1 MTESQ
6 NYISLVSNLVGLVRN
21 ETLEGRPYLAVPMV
35 MIKEGV
41 LNGSDGPILYTSEEL
56 AKVPQVWNTKPVVVQ
71 HPTLNGKSLSACD
84 PDVLEKYRVGMIM
97 NTSWDGQR
105 LKAEAWLEPSRL
117 EAVDSRVL
125 NAVQKGEMM
134 EVSTGLFSEI
144 ESKPGVFKGRHYKGV
159 VRNLRPDHLA
169 ILPDSIGACSIAD
182 GAGLMRNGRREMQM
196 ILNSLWIN
204 SDLAHDQIRLLLRE
218 ATEAEFG
225 ETCDYIYMEDVFD
238 TYYVYKMGEGL
249 WQRNYSLQGGKAVLE
264 GFPIRVEKKV
274 TYVALA
280 NKEQGKSK
288 MKNEIKTNKA
298 IVEELTSHGVWTE
311 EDRDFLEGLSEGHLS
326 KIVNMAKTAVVT
338 PSIPPTE
345 EKKEEIVEEV
355 KQVDNT
361 EQVKA
366 PSDYLEALPAEIREV
381 LNEALSTQAEQKA
394 KLVESIVANKKNIL
408 SKEQLTTL
416 KMTELKAMA
425 ALAQEEPKAKTSY
438 AGLGPVGNVQNEV
451 VEEPLLAPTMNF
463 ERK

>member
-1 MTESQ
+1 MSESQ

-117 EAVDSRVL
+117 ESVDSRVL

-182 GAGLMRNGRREMQM
+182 GAGLMRNSRKEMEL
-196 ILNSLWIN
+196 ILNSFGIN
-204 SDLAHDQIRLLLRE
+204 RDAAHDKVRLLLRN
-218 ATEAEFG
+218 AASAELG
-225 ETCDYIYMEDVFD
+225 ESFDFIENVFD
-238 TYYVYKMGEGL
+238 TTFVYKTNEGL

-264 GFPIRVEKKV
+264 GLPVRVERDV
-274 TYVALA
+274 TYKALI
-280 NKEQGKSK
+280 NVNVNENQGKKK
-288 MKNEIKTNKA
+288 MENTIKTS
-298 IVEELTSHGVWTE
+298 LGVRKE
-311 EDRDFLEGLSEGHLS
+311 EDREFLEGLGEEKLT
-326 KIVNMAKTAVVT
+326 KNMQTAKTADVT

-394 KLVESIVANKKNIL
+394 KLIESIVANKKNIL

>member
-1 MTESQ
+1 MEDHQQYQT
-6 NYISLVSNLVGLVRN
+6 LVSNLVGLVRN

-56 AKVPQVWNTKPVVVQ
+56 AKVPQVWNTKPIVVQ
-71 HPTLNGKSLSACD
+71 HPTFNGKSLSACD
-84 PDVLEKYRVGMIM
+84 PVVLEKSRVGMIM

-144 ESKPGVFKGRHYKGV
+144 EPKPGVFKGRHYKGV

-182 GAGLMRNGRREMQM
+182 GAGLMRNSRKEMEL
-196 ILNSLWIN
+196 ILNSFGIN
-204 SDLAHDQIRLLLRE
+204 RDAAHDKVRLLLRN
-218 ATEAEFG
+218 AASAELG
-225 ETCDYIYMEDVFD
+225 ESFDFIENVFD
-238 TYYVYKMGEGL
+238 TTFVYKTNEGL

-264 GFPIRVEKKV
+264 GLPVRVERDV
-274 TYVALA
+274 TYKALA
-280 NKEQGKSK
+280 NEEQGKKK
-288 MKNEIKTNKA
+288 MENTIKTS
-298 IVEELTSHGVWTE
+298 LGVRKE
-311 EDRDFLEGLSEGHLS
+311 EDREFLEGLSEEQLT
-326 KIVNMAKTAVVT
+326 KNMQTAKTAVVT

-361 EQVKA
+361 GQVKA

-381 LNEALSTQAEQKA
+381 LNEALTTQAEQKA

-425 ALAQEEPKAKTSY
+425 ALAQEEPKNKTSY

>member
-1 MTESQ
+1 MDEMKKSQ
-6 NYISLVSNLVGLVRN
+6 QYQTLTTNLVGMVRN
-21 ETLEGRPYLAVPMV
+21 EILEGRPYLAVPMV
-35 MIKEGV
+35 MMKEGV
-41 LNGSDGPILYTSEEL
+41 LNGSDGPLLYTSEEL

-71 HPTLNGKSLSACD
+71 HPTFNGKSLSACD
-84 PDVLEKYRVGMIM
+84 PVVLEKYRVGMIM

-144 ESKPGVFKGRHYKGV
+144 EPKPGVFKGRHYKGV

-182 GAGLMRNGRREMQM
+182 GAGLMRNSRKEMEL
-196 ILNSLWIN
+196 ILNSFGIN
-204 SDLAHDQIRLLLRE
+204 RDAAHDNIRLLLRN
-218 ATEAEFG
+218 AASAELG
-225 ETCDYIYMEDVFD
+225 ESFDFIENVFD
-238 TYYVYKMGEGL
+238 TTFVYKTNEGL

-264 GFPIRVEKKV
+264 GLPVRVEKKV
-274 TYVALA
+274 TYAALA
-280 NKEQGKSK
+280 NEEQGKSK
-288 MKNEIKTNKA
+288 MKNEIKNNKA
-298 IVEELTSHGVWTE
+298 IVEELFSNGVWTE
-311 EDRDFLEGLSEGHLS
+311 EDREFLEGLSEGQLS
-326 KIVNMAKTAVVT
+326 KIMNTAKTTVT

-361 EQVKA
+361 GQVKA
-366 PSDYLEALPAEIREV
+366 PADYLEALPAEIREV
-381 LNEALSTQAEQKA
+381 LNEALTTQAEQKA
-394 KLVESIVANKKNIL
+394 KLIESIVANKKNIL
-408 SKEQLTTL
+408 SKEQLATL

>member
-1 MTESQ
+1 
-6 NYISLVSNLVGLVRN
+6 
-21 ETLEGRPYLAVPMV
+21 
-35 MIKEGV
+35 
-41 LNGSDGPILYTSEEL
+41 
-56 AKVPQVWNTKPVVVQ
+56 
-71 HPTLNGKSLSACD
+71 
-84 PDVLEKYRVGMIM
+84 M

-117 EAVDSRVL
+117 ESVDSRVL

-144 ESKPGVFKGRHYKGV
+144 EPKPGVFKGRHYKGV

-182 GAGLMRNGRREMQM
+182 GAGLMRNSRKEMEL
-196 ILNSLWIN
+196 ILNSFGIN
-204 SDLAHDQIRLLLRE
+204 RDAAHDKVRLLLRN
-218 ATEAEFG
+218 AASAELG
-225 ETCDYIYMEDVFD
+225 ESFDFVENVFD
-238 TYYVYKMGEGL
+238 TTFVYKTNEGL

-280 NKEQGKSK
+280 NEEKGKSK
-288 MKNEIKTNKA
+288 MKKEIKTNKA

-345 EKKEEIVEEV
+345 ERKEEIVEEV

-381 LNEALSTQAEQKA
+381 LNEALTTQAEQKA

-408 SKEQLTTL
+408 SKEQLATL

>member
-144 ESKPGVFKGRHYKGV
+144 ESNPGVFKGRHYKGV

-182 GAGLMRNGRREMQM
+182 GAGLMRNSRKEMEL
-196 ILNSLWIN
+196 ILNSFGIN
-204 SDLAHDQIRLLLRE
+204 RDAAHDKVRLLLRN
-218 ATEAEFG
+218 AASAELG
-225 ETCDYIYMEDVFD
+225 ESFDFIENVFD
-238 TYYVYKMGEGL
+238 TTFVYKTNEGL

-264 GFPIRVEKKV
+264 GLPVRVERDV
-274 TYVALA
+274 TYKALINENQGKKKMENTIKTKRA
-280 NKEQGKSK
+280 IVDELNPLGVWKEENKE
-288 MKNEIKTNKA
+288 
-298 IVEELTSHGVWTE
+298 
-311 EDRDFLEGLSEGHLS
+311 FPEGLGEEQLT
-326 KIVNMAKTAVVT
+326 KNMQSAKTAVVT

-345 EKKEEIVEEV
+345 EKKEEIVGEV

-438 AGLGPVGNVQNEV
+438 AGLGPVGNVQNDV

>member
-1 MTESQ
+1 MEDHQQYQT
-6 NYISLVSNLVGLVRN
+6 LVSNLVGLVRN
-21 ETLEGRPYLAVPMV
+21 EILEGRPYLAVPMV
-35 MIKEGV
+35 MMKEGV
-41 LNGSDGPILYTSEEL
+41 LNGSDGPLLYTSEEL

-71 HPTLNGKSLSACD
+71 HPTFNGKSLSACD
-84 PDVLEKYRVGMIM
+84 PVVLEKSRVGMIM
-97 NTSWDGQR
+97 NTSWDGLR

-117 EAVDSRVL
+117 NTVDSRVL
-125 NAVQKGEMM
+125 NAVQKGELM
-134 EVSTGLFSEI
+134 EVSTGLFSEV
-144 ESKPGVFKGRHYKGV
+144 EAKPGLYKGIPYKGIA
-159 VRNLRPDHLA
+159 RNLRPDHLA

-225 ETCDYIYMEDVFD
+225 ETCDYIYIEDVFD
-238 TYYVYKMGEGL
+238 TYYVYKMAEGL
-249 WQRNYSLQGGKAVLE
+249 WQRNYSLKEGKAVLE
-264 GFPIRVEKKV
+264 DFPIRVEKKV

-280 NKEQGKSK
+280 NEEKGKKK
-288 MKNEIKTNKA
+288 MENTIKTS
-298 IVEELTSHGVWTE
+298 LGVRKE
-311 EDRDFLEGLSEGHLS
+311 EDREFLEGLSEGQLT
-326 KIVNMAKTAVVT
+326 KNMQTAKTAVVTT

-361 EQVKA
+361 GQVKA

-381 LNEALSTQAEQKA
+381 LNEALTTQAEQKA

>member
-1 MTESQ
+1 MSESQ

-84 PDVLEKYRVGMIM
+84 PDVLEKYRVGMIL

-144 ESKPGVFKGRHYKGV
+144 EPKPGVFKGRHYKGV

-182 GAGLMRNGRREMQM
+182 GAGLMRNSRKEMEL
-196 ILNSLWIN
+196 ILNSFGIN
-204 SDLAHDQIRLLLRE
+204 RDAANDKVRLLLRN
-218 ATEAEFG
+218 AASAELG
-225 ETCDYIYMEDVFD
+225 ESFDFIENVFD
-238 TYYVYKMGEGL
+238 TTFVYKTNEGL

-264 GFPIRVEKKV
+264 GLPVRVERDV
-274 TYVALA
+274 TYKALI
-280 NKEQGKSK
+280 NENQGKKK
-288 MKNEIKTNKA
+288 MENTIKTS
-298 IVEELTSHGVWTE
+298 LGVRKE
-311 EDRDFLEGLSEGHLS
+311 EDREFLEGLSEEQLT
-326 KIVNMAKTAVVT
+326 KNMQTAKTAVVT

-408 SKEQLTTL
+408 SKEQLATL

>member
-84 PDVLEKYRVGMIM
+84 PDVLEKYRVGMIL

-182 GAGLMRNGRREMQM
+182 GAGLMRNSRKEMEL
-196 ILNSLWIN
+196 ILNSFGIN
-204 SDLAHDQIRLLLRE
+204 RDAAHDKVRLLLRN
-218 ATEAEFG
+218 AASAELG
-225 ETCDYIYMEDVFD
+225 ESFDFIENVFD
-238 TYYVYKMGEGL
+238 TTFVYKTNEGL

-280 NKEQGKSK
+280 NKEQGKNK
-288 MKNEIKTNKA
+288 MKKEIKTNKA
-298 IVEELTSHGVWTE
+298 IVEELTSNGVWTE

-338 PSIPPTE
+338 PSIPPSE
-345 EKKEEIVEEV
+345 EKKEEIVGEV

-394 KLVESIVANKKNIL
+394 KLIESIVANKRNIL

>member
-117 EAVDSRVL
+117 ESVDSRVL

-134 EVSTGLFSEI
+134 EVSTGIFSEI
-144 ESKPGVFKGRHYKGV
+144 EQKPGVFKGRHYKGV

-182 GAGLMRNGRREMQM
+182 GAGLMRNSRKEMEL
-196 ILNSLWIN
+196 ILNSFGIN
-204 SDLAHDQIRLLLRE
+204 RDAEHDKVRLLLRN
-218 ATEAEFG
+218 AASAELG
-225 ETCDYIYMEDVFD
+225 ESFDFIENVFD
-238 TYYVYKMGEGL
+238 TTFVYKTNEGL

-264 GFPIRVEKKV
+264 GLPVRVERDV
-274 TYVALA
+274 TYKALI
-280 NKEQGKSK
+280 NENQGKKK
-288 MKNEIKTNKA
+288 MENTIKTKRA
-298 IVEELTSHGVWTE
+298 IVDELPPLGVRKE
-311 EDRDFLEGLSEGHLS
+311 EDREFLEGLGEEKLT
-326 KIVNMAKTAVVT
+326 KNMQTAKTAVVT
-338 PSIPPTE
+338 PSISPTE
-345 EKKEEIVEEV
+345 KKKEEIVEEV
-355 KQVDNT
+355 KQVDNA
-361 EQVKA
+361 ERVKA

>member
-144 ESKPGVFKGRHYKGV
+144 EPKPGVFKGRHYKGV

-182 GAGLMRNGRREMQM
+182 GAGLMRNSRKEMEL
-196 ILNSLWIN
+196 ILNSFGIN
-204 SDLAHDQIRLLLRE
+204 RDAAHDKVRLLLRN
-218 ATEAEFG
+218 AASAELG
-225 ETCDYIYMEDVFD
+225 ESFDFIENVFD
-238 TYYVYKMGEGL
+238 TTFVYKTNEGL

-274 TYVALA
+274 TYVTLV

-288 MKNEIKTNKA
+288 MKNEIKNNKA
-298 IVEELTSHGVWTE
+298 IVEELSSHGVRKE
-311 EDRDFLEGLSEGHLS
+311 EDREFLEGLSEEQLT
-326 KIVNMAKTAVVT
+326 KNMQTAKTAVVT

-425 ALAQEEPKAKTSY
+425 ALAQEEPKNKTSY

>member
-144 ESKPGVFKGRHYKGV
+144 EPNPGVFKGRHYKGV

-182 GAGLMRNGRREMQM
+182 GAGLMRNSRKEMEL
-196 ILNSLWIN
+196 ILNSFGIN
-204 SDLAHDQIRLLLRE
+204 RDAAHDKVRLLLRN
-218 ATEAEFG
+218 AASAELG
-225 ETCDYIYMEDVFD
+225 ESFDFIENVFD
-238 TYYVYKMGEGL
+238 TTFVYKTNEGL

-280 NKEQGKSK
+280 NNKEQGKKK
-288 MKNEIKTNKA
+288 MENTIKTKRA
-298 IVEELTSHGVWTE
+298 IVDELTPLGVRKE
-311 EDRDFLEGLSEGHLS
+311 EDKEFLEGLGEEQLT
-326 KIVNMAKTAVVT
+326 KNMQTAKTAVVT

-366 PSDYLEALPAEIREV
+366 PSDYLKALPAEIREV

>member
-1 MTESQ
+1 MDEMKKGQQYQT
-6 NYISLVSNLVGLVRN
+6 LTTNLVGMVRN
-21 ETLEGRPYLAVPMV
+21 EILEGRNYLAVPMV

-71 HPTLNGKSLSACD
+71 HPMLNGKSLSACD
-84 PDVLEKYRVGMIM
+84 PDVLEKYRVGMIL

-144 ESKPGVFKGRHYKGV
+144 EQKPGVFKGRHYKGV

-182 GAGLMRNGRREMQM
+182 GAGLMRNSRKEMEL
-196 ILNSLWIN
+196 ILNSFGIN
-204 SDLAHDQIRLLLRE
+204 RDAAHDKVRLLLRN
-218 ATEAEFG
+218 AASAELG
-225 ETCDYIYMEDVFD
+225 ERFDFIENVFD
-238 TYYVYKMGEGL
+238 TTFVYKTNDGL

-264 GFPIRVEKKV
+264 GLPVRVERDV
-274 TYVALA
+274 TYKALI
-280 NKEQGKSK
+280 NVNENQGKKK
-288 MKNEIKTNKA
+288 MENTIKTS
-298 IVEELTSHGVWTE
+298 LGVRKE
-311 EDRDFLEGLSEGHLS
+311 EDREFLEGLSEEQLT
-326 KIVNMAKTAVVT
+326 KNMQTAKTAVVT

-381 LNEALSTQAEQKA
+381 LNEALTTQAEQKA

-408 SKEQLTTL
+408 SKEQLATL

>member
-125 NAVQKGEMM
+125 NAVQKGEML

-144 ESKPGVFKGRHYKGV
+144 EPKPGVFKGRHYKGV

-182 GAGLMRNGRREMQM
+182 GAGLMRNSRKEMEL
-196 ILNSLWIN
+196 ILNSFGIN
-204 SDLAHDQIRLLLRE
+204 RDAAHDKVRLLLRN
-218 ATEAEFG
+218 AASAELG
-225 ETCDYIYMEDVFD
+225 ESFDFIENVFD
-238 TYYVYKMGEGL
+238 TTFVYKTNEGL

-264 GFPIRVEKKV
+264 GLPVRVERDV
-274 TYVALA
+274 TYKALI
-280 NKEQGKSK
+280 NENQGKKK
-288 MKNEIKTNKA
+288 MENTIKTKRA
-298 IVEELTSHGVWTE
+298 IVDELIPLGDRKE
-311 EDRDFLEGLSEGHLS
+311 EDREFLEGLGEEQLT
-326 KIVNMAKTAVVT
+326 KNMQTAKTAVVT
-338 PSIPPTE
+338 HSIPPTE

-416 KMTELKAMA
+416 KMAELKAMA

>member
-1 MTESQ
+1 MEDHQQYQT
-6 NYISLVSNLVGLVRN
+6 LVSNLVGLVRN
-21 ETLEGRPYLAVPMV
+21 EILEGRPYLAVPMV

-125 NAVQKGEMM
+125 NAVQKGEML

-144 ESKPGVFKGRHYKGV
+144 EPKPGVFKGRHYKGV

-182 GAGLMRNGRREMQM
+182 GAGLMRNSRKEMEL
-196 ILNSLWIN
+196 ILNSFGIN
-204 SDLAHDQIRLLLRE
+204 RDAAHDKVRLLLRN
-218 ATEAEFG
+218 AASAELG
-225 ETCDYIYMEDVFD
+225 ESFDFIENVFD
-238 TYYVYKMGEGL
+238 TTFIYKTNDGL
-249 WQRNYSLQGGKAVLE
+249 WQRNYSLKEGKAVLE
-264 GFPIRVEKKV
+264 GLPVRVERDV
-274 TYVALA
+274 TYKALA
-280 NKEQGKSK
+280 NEEQGKKK
-288 MKNEIKTNKA
+288 MENTIKTS
-298 IVEELTSHGVWTE
+298 LGVRKE
-311 EDRDFLEGLSEGHLS
+311 EDREFLEGLSEEQLT
-326 KIVNMAKTAVVT
+326 KNMQTAKTAVVT

-381 LNEALSTQAEQKA
+381 LNEALTTQAEQKA

-408 SKEQLTTL
+408 SKEQLATL

>member
-144 ESKPGVFKGRHYKGV
+144 EPKPGVFKSRHYKGV

-182 GAGLMRNGRREMQM
+182 GAGLMRNSRKEMEL
-196 ILNSLWIN
+196 ILNSFGIN
-204 SDLAHDQIRLLLRE
+204 RDAAHDKVRLLLRN
-218 ATEAEFG
+218 AASAELG
-225 ETCDYIYMEDVFD
+225 ESFDFIENVFD
-238 TYYVYKMGEGL
+238 TTFVYKTNEGL

-264 GFPIRVEKKV
+264 GLPVRVERDV
-274 TYVALA
+274 TYKALI
-280 NKEQGKSK
+280 NENQGKKK
-288 MKNEIKTNKA
+288 MENTIKTS
-298 IVEELTSHGVWTE
+298 LGVRKE
-311 EDRDFLEGLSEGHLS
+311 EDREFLEGLPKEQLT
-326 KIVNMAKTAVVT
+326 KFMQTANTAVVT

-345 EKKEEIVEEV
+345 EKKEEIMEEV

-381 LNEALSTQAEQKA
+381 LNEALTTQAEQKA

-425 ALAQEEPKAKTSY
+425 ALAQEEPKVKTSY

>member
-182 GAGLMRNGRREMQM
+182 GAGLMRNSRKEMEL
-196 ILNSLWIN
+196 ILNSFGIN
-204 SDLAHDQIRLLLRE
+204 RDAAHDKVRLLLRN
-218 ATEAEFG
+218 AASAELG
-225 ETCDYIYMEDVFD
+225 ESFDFIENVFD
-238 TYYVYKMGEGL
+238 TTFIYKTNEGL

-264 GFPIRVEKKV
+264 GLPVRVERDV
-274 TYVALA
+274 TYKALI
-280 NKEQGKSK
+280 NENQGKKK
-288 MKNEIKTNKA
+288 MENTIKTKRA
-298 IVEELTSHGVWTE
+298 IVDELTPLGVRKE
-311 EDRDFLEGLSEGHLS
+311 EDKEFLEGLGEEQLT
-326 KIVNMAKTAVVT
+326 KNMQTAKTAVVT

-345 EKKEEIVEEV
+345 EKKEEIVGEV

>member
-1 MTESQ
+1 MSESQ

-84 PDVLEKYRVGMIM
+84 PDVLEKYRVGMIL

-144 ESKPGVFKGRHYKGV
+144 EPKPGVFKGRHYKGV

-182 GAGLMRNGRREMQM
+182 GAGLMRNSRKEMEL
-196 ILNSLWIN
+196 ILNSFGIN
-204 SDLAHDQIRLLLRE
+204 RDAANDKVRLLLRN
-218 ATEAEFG
+218 AASAELG
-225 ETCDYIYMEDVFD
+225 ESFDFIENVFD
-238 TYYVYKMGEGL
+238 TTFVYKTNEGL

-264 GFPIRVEKKV
+264 GLPVRVERDV
-274 TYVALA
+274 TYKALI
-280 NKEQGKSK
+280 NENQGKKK
-288 MKNEIKTNKA
+288 MENTIKTS
-298 IVEELTSHGVWTE
+298 LGVRKE
-311 EDRDFLEGLSEGHLS
+311 EDREFLEGLSEEQLT
-326 KIVNMAKTAVVT
+326 KNMQTAKTAVVT

-361 EQVKA
+361 GQVKA

-408 SKEQLTTL
+408 SKEQLATL

>member
-144 ESKPGVFKGRHYKGV
+144 EQKPGVFKGRHYKGV

-182 GAGLMRNGRREMQM
+182 GAGLMRNSRKEMEL
-196 ILNSLWIN
+196 ILNSFGIN
-204 SDLAHDQIRLLLRE
+204 RDAAHDKVRLLLRN
-218 ATEAEFG
+218 AASAELG
-225 ETCDYIYMEDVFD
+225 ESFDFIENVFD
-238 TYYVYKMGEGL
+238 TTFVYKTNEGL

-264 GFPIRVEKKV
+264 GLPVRVERDV
-274 TYVALA
+274 TYKALI
-280 NKEQGKSK
+280 NENQGKKK
-288 MKNEIKTNKA
+288 MENTIKTS
-298 IVEELTSHGVWTE
+298 LGVRKE
-311 EDRDFLEGLSEGHLS
+311 EDREFLEGLSEGQLT
-326 KIVNMAKTAVVT
+326 KNMQTAKTAVVT
-338 PSIPPTE
+338 PSIPPIE

-425 ALAQEEPKAKTSY
+425 ALAQEEPRAKTSY
-438 AGLGPVGNVQNEV
+438 AGMGPVGNVQNEV

>member
-1 MTESQ
+1 
-6 NYISLVSNLVGLVRN
+6 
-21 ETLEGRPYLAVPMV
+21 MV

-71 HPTLNGKSLSACD
+71 HPMLNGKSLSACD
-84 PDVLEKYRVGMIM
+84 PDVLEKYRVGMIL

-144 ESKPGVFKGRHYKGV
+144 EQKPGVFKGRHYKGV

-182 GAGLMRNGRREMQM
+182 GAGLMRNSRKEMEL
-196 ILNSLWIN
+196 ILNSFGIN
-204 SDLAHDQIRLLLRE
+204 RDAAHDKVRLLLRN
-218 ATEAEFG
+218 AASAELG
-225 ETCDYIYMEDVFD
+225 ERFDFIENVFD
-238 TYYVYKMGEGL
+238 TTFVYKTNDGL

-264 GFPIRVEKKV
+264 GLPVRVERDV
-274 TYVALA
+274 TYKALI
-280 NKEQGKSK
+280 NVNENQGKKK
-288 MKNEIKTNKA
+288 MENTIKTS
-298 IVEELTSHGVWTE
+298 LGVRKE
-311 EDRDFLEGLSEGHLS
+311 EDREFLEGLSEEQLT
-326 KIVNMAKTAVVT
+326 KNMQTAKTAVVT

-381 LNEALSTQAEQKA
+381 LNEALTTQAEQKA

-408 SKEQLTTL
+408 SKEQLATL

>member
-6 NYISLVSNLVGLVRN
+6 NYISLVSNLVGAVRN
-21 ETLEGRPYLAVPMV
+21 ETLEGRKYLAAPMV
-35 MIKEGV
+35 MMVEGV
-41 LNGSDGPILYTSEEL
+41 LNGSDGPLFYPAEEL
-56 AKVPQVWNTKPVVVQ
+56 AKVPQVWNMKPVVVQ

-117 EAVDSRVL
+117 ESVDSRVL
-125 NAVQKGEMM
+125 NAVQKGEML
-134 EVSTGLFSEI
+134 EVSTGLFSET
-144 ESKPGVFKGRHYKGV
+144 EPKPGVFKGRHYKGV

-182 GAGLMRNGRREMQM
+182 GAGLMRNSRKEMEL
-196 ILNSLWIN
+196 ILNSFGIN
-204 SDLAHDQIRLLLRE
+204 RDAAHDKVRLLLRN
-218 ATEAEFG
+218 AASAELG
-225 ETCDYIYMEDVFD
+225 ESFDFIENVFD
-238 TYYVYKMGEGL
+238 TTFVYKTNEGL
-249 WQRNYSLQGGKAVLE
+249 WQRNYSLQGGKAVLD
-264 GFPIRVEKKV
+264 GLPVRVERDV
-274 TYVALA
+274 TYKALI
-280 NKEQGKSK
+280 NVNENQGKKK
-288 MKNEIKTNKA
+288 MENTIKTS
-298 IVEELTSHGVWTE
+298 LGVRKE
-311 EDRDFLEGLSEGHLS
+311 EDREFLEGPGEEKLT
-326 KIVNMAKTAVVT
+326 KNMQTAKTADVT

-345 EKKEEIVEEV
+345 ERKGEIVEEV
-355 KQVDNT
+355 KQVENT

-425 ALAQEEPKAKTSY
+425 ALAQEDPKAKTSY

>member
-21 ETLEGRPYLAVPMV
+21 EILEGRPYLAVPMV
-35 MIKEGV
+35 MMKEGV
-41 LNGSDGPILYTSEEL
+41 LNGSDGPLLYTSEEL

-144 ESKPGVFKGRHYKGV
+144 EPKPGVFKGRHYKGV

-182 GAGLMRNGRREMQM
+182 GAGLMRNSRKEMEL
-196 ILNSLWIN
+196 ILNSFGIN
-204 SDLAHDQIRLLLRE
+204 RDAAHDKVRLLLRN
-218 ATEAEFG
+218 AASAELG
-225 ETCDYIYMEDVFD
+225 ESFDFVENVFD
-238 TYYVYKMGEGL
+238 TTFVYKTNEGL

-280 NKEQGKSK
+280 NEEKGKSK
-288 MKNEIKTNKA
+288 MKKEIKTNKA
-298 IVEELTSHGVWTE
+298 IVEELISHGVWTE

-381 LNEALSTQAEQKA
+381 LNEALTTQAEQKA

-408 SKEQLTTL
+408 SKEQLATL

>member
-21 ETLEGRPYLAVPMV
+21 EILEGRPYLAVPMV
-35 MIKEGV
+35 MMKEGV
-41 LNGSDGPILYTSEEL
+41 LNGSDGPLLYTSEEL

-144 ESKPGVFKGRHYKGV
+144 EPKPGVFKGRHYKGV

-182 GAGLMRNGRREMQM
+182 GAGLMRNSRKEMEL
-196 ILNSLWIN
+196 ILNSFGIN
-204 SDLAHDQIRLLLRE
+204 RDAAHDKVRLLLRN
-218 ATEAEFG
+218 AASAELG
-225 ETCDYIYMEDVFD
+225 ESFDFVENVFD
-238 TYYVYKMGEGL
+238 TTFVYKTNEGL

-280 NKEQGKSK
+280 NEEKGKSK
-288 MKNEIKTNKA
+288 MKKEIKTNKA

-345 EKKEEIVEEV
+345 ERKEEIVEEV

-381 LNEALSTQAEQKA
+381 LNEALTTQAEQKA

-408 SKEQLTTL
+408 SKEQLATL

>member
-35 MIKEGV
+35 MMKEGV

-144 ESKPGVFKGRHYKGV
+144 EPKPGVFKGRHYKGV

-182 GAGLMRNGRREMQM
+182 GAGLMRNSRKEMEF
-196 ILNSLWIN
+196 ILNSFGIN
-204 SDLAHDQIRLLLRE
+204 RDAARDKVRLLLRN
-218 ATEAEFG
+218 AASAELG
-225 ETCDYIYMEDVFD
+225 ESFDFIENVFD
-238 TYYVYKMGEGL
+238 TTFVYKTNEGL

-264 GFPIRVEKKV
+264 GLPVRVERDV
-274 TYVALA
+274 TYKALI
-280 NKEQGKSK
+280 NENQGKKK
-288 MKNEIKTNKA
+288 MENTIKTKRA
-298 IVEELTSHGVWTE
+298 IVDELIPLGDRKE
-311 EDRDFLEGLSEGHLS
+311 EDREFLEGLGEEQLT
-326 KIVNMAKTAVVT
+326 KNMQTAKTAVVT
-338 PSIPPTE
+338 HSIPPTE

>member
-144 ESKPGVFKGRHYKGV
+144 EPKPGVFKGRHYKGV

-182 GAGLMRNGRREMQM
+182 GAGLMRNSRKEMEL
-196 ILNSLWIN
+196 ILNSFGIN
-204 SDLAHDQIRLLLRE
+204 RDAAHDKVRLLLRN
-218 ATEAEFG
+218 AASAELG
-225 ETCDYIYMEDVFD
+225 ERFDFVENVFD
-238 TYYVYKMGEGL
+238 TTFVYKTNEGL

-280 NKEQGKSK
+280 NEEQGKSK
-288 MKNEIKTNKA
+288 MKNEIKNNKA
-298 IVEELTSHGVWTE
+298 IVEELSSHGVRTE
-311 EDRDFLEGLSEGHLS
+311 EDREFLEGLSEGQLT
-326 KIVNMAKTAVVT
+326 KNMQTAKTAVVT

-345 EKKEEIVEEV
+345 EKKEEIVGEV

-381 LNEALSTQAEQKA
+381 LNEALSTQAEQKT
-394 KLVESIVANKKNIL
+394 KLVETIVANKKNIL
-408 SKEQLTTL
+408 SKEQLATL

>member
-1 MTESQ
+1 
-6 NYISLVSNLVGLVRN
+6 VSNLVGLVRN

-84 PDVLEKYRVGMIM
+84 PDVLEKYRVGMIL

-144 ESKPGVFKGRHYKGV
+144 EPKPGVFKGRHYKGV

-182 GAGLMRNGRREMQM
+182 GAGLMRNSRKEMEL
-196 ILNSLWIN
+196 ILNSFGIN
-204 SDLAHDQIRLLLRE
+204 RDAANDKVRLLLRN
-218 ATEAEFG
+218 AASAELG
-225 ETCDYIYMEDVFD
+225 ESFDFIENVFD
-238 TYYVYKMGEGL
+238 TTFVYKTNEGL

-264 GFPIRVEKKV
+264 GLPVRVERDV
-274 TYVALA
+274 TYKALI
-280 NKEQGKSK
+280 NENQGKKK
-288 MKNEIKTNKA
+288 MENTIKTS
-298 IVEELTSHGVWTE
+298 LGVRKE
-311 EDRDFLEGLSEGHLS
+311 EDREFLEGLSEEQLT
-326 KIVNMAKTAVVT
+326 KNMQTAKTAVVT

-361 EQVKA
+361 GQVKA

-408 SKEQLTTL
+408 SKEQLATL

>member
-144 ESKPGVFKGRHYKGV
+144 EQKPGVFKGRHYKGV

-182 GAGLMRNGRREMQM
+182 GAGLMRNSRKEMEL
-196 ILNSLWIN
+196 ILNSFGIN
-204 SDLAHDQIRLLLRE
+204 RDAAHDKVRLLLRN
-218 ATEAEFG
+218 AASAELG
-225 ETCDYIYMEDVFD
+225 ESFDFIENVFD
-238 TYYVYKMGEGL
+238 TTFVYKTNEGL

-264 GFPIRVEKKV
+264 GLPVRVERDV
-274 TYVALA
+274 TYKALI
-280 NKEQGKSK
+280 NVNENQGKKK
-288 MKNEIKTNKA
+288 MENTIKTS
-298 IVEELTSHGVWTE
+298 LGVRKE
-311 EDRDFLEGLSEGHLS
+311 EDREFLEGLGEEKLT
-326 KIVNMAKTAVVT
+326 KNMQTVKTAVVT

-345 EKKEEIVEEV
+345 ERKEEIVEEV

>member
-182 GAGLMRNGRREMQM
+182 GAGLMRNSRKEMEL
-196 ILNSLWIN
+196 ILNSFGIN
-204 SDLAHDQIRLLLRE
+204 RDAAHDKVRLLLRN
-218 ATEAEFG
+218 AASAELG
-225 ETCDYIYMEDVFD
+225 ESFDFIENVFD
-238 TYYVYKMGEGL
+238 TTFVYKTNEGL

-264 GFPIRVEKKV
+264 GLPVRVERDV
-274 TYVALA
+274 TYKALI
-280 NKEQGKSK
+280 NENQGKKK
-288 MKNEIKTNKA
+288 MENTIKTSLGIRK
-298 IVEELTSHGVWTE
+298 E
-311 EDRDFLEGLSEGHLS
+311 EDREFLEGGLGEEQLT
-326 KIVNMAKTAVVT
+326 KNMQTAKTAVAS

-361 EQVKA
+361 ERVKA

>member
-125 NAVQKGEMM
+125 NAVQNGEMM
-134 EVSTGLFSEI
+134 EVSTGLFPEI
-144 ESKPGVFKGRHYKGV
+144 ELKPGVFKGRHYKGV

-182 GAGLMRNGRREMQM
+182 GAGLMRNSRKEMEL
-196 ILNSLWIN
+196 ILNSFGIN
-204 SDLAHDQIRLLLRE
+204 RDAAHDKVRLLLRN
-218 ATEAEFG
+218 AASAELG
-225 ETCDYIYMEDVFD
+225 ESFDFIENVFD
-238 TYYVYKMGEGL
+238 TTFVYKTNEGL

-264 GFPIRVEKKV
+264 GLPVRVERDV
-274 TYVALA
+274 TYKALI
-280 NKEQGKSK
+280 NENQGKKK
-288 MKNEIKTNKA
+288 MENTIKTKRA
-298 IVEELTSHGVWTE
+298 IVDELTPLGVRKE
-311 EDRDFLEGLSEGHLS
+311 EDKEFLEGLGEEQLT
-326 KIVNMAKTAVVT
+326 KNMQTAKTAVVT

-345 EKKEEIVEEV
+345 EKKEEIVGEV

>member
-117 EAVDSRVL
+117 ESVDSRVL

-144 ESKPGVFKGRHYKGV
+144 EPNPGVFKGRHYKGV

-182 GAGLMRNGRREMQM
+182 GAGLMRNSRKEMEL
-196 ILNSLWIN
+196 ILNSFGIN
-204 SDLAHDQIRLLLRE
+204 RDAAHDKVRLLLRN
-218 ATEAEFG
+218 AASAELG
-225 ETCDYIYMEDVFD
+225 ESFDFIENVFD
-238 TYYVYKMGEGL
+238 TTFVYKTNEGL

-264 GFPIRVEKKV
+264 GLPVRVERDV
-274 TYVALA
+274 TYKALI
-280 NKEQGKSK
+280 NVNENQGKKK
-288 MKNEIKTNKA
+288 MENTIKTS
-298 IVEELTSHGVWTE
+298 LGVRKE
-311 EDRDFLEGLSEGHLS
+311 EDREFLEGLQEEQLT
-326 KIVNMAKTAVVT
+326 KNMQTAKTAVVT

-345 EKKEEIVEEV
+345 KKKEEIVEEV

-394 KLVESIVANKKNIL
+394 KLIESIVANKKNIL

>member
-125 NAVQKGEMM
+125 NAVQKGEML

-144 ESKPGVFKGRHYKGV
+144 EPKPGVFKGRHYKGV

-182 GAGLMRNGRREMQM
+182 GAGLMRNSRKEMEL
-196 ILNSLWIN
+196 ILNSFGIN
-204 SDLAHDQIRLLLRE
+204 RDAAHDKVRLLLRN
-218 ATEAEFG
+218 AASAELG
-225 ETCDYIYMEDVFD
+225 ESFDFIENVFD
-238 TYYVYKMGEGL
+238 TTFVYKTNEGL

-264 GFPIRVEKKV
+264 GLPVRVERDV
-274 TYVALA
+274 TYKALI
-280 NKEQGKSK
+280 NENQGKKK
-288 MKNEIKTNKA
+288 MENTIKTKRA
-298 IVEELTSHGVWTE
+298 IVDELIPLGDRKE
-311 EDRDFLEGLSEGHLS
+311 EDREFLEGLGEEQLT
-326 KIVNMAKTAVVT
+326 KNMQTAKTAVVT
-338 PSIPPTE
+338 HSIPPTE

>member
-144 ESKPGVFKGRHYKGV
+144 EPKPGVFKGRQYKGV

-182 GAGLMRNGRREMQM
+182 GAGLMRNSRKEMEL
-196 ILNSLWIN
+196 ILNSFGIN
-204 SDLAHDQIRLLLRE
+204 RDAAHDKVRLLLRN
-218 ATEAEFG
+218 AASAELG
-225 ETCDYIYMEDVFD
+225 ESFD
-238 TYYVYKMGEGL
+238 FIENVSDTTFVYKTNEGL
-249 WQRNYSLQGGKAVLE
+249 WQRNYSLQGGEAVLE

-274 TYVALA
+274 TYVTLV

-326 KIVNMAKTAVVT
+326 KIVNMAKTAVVTT

>member
-21 ETLEGRPYLAVPMV
+21 EILEGRPYLAVPMV
-35 MIKEGV
+35 MMKEGV
-41 LNGSDGPILYTSEEL
+41 LNGSDGPLLYTSEEL

-71 HPTLNGKSLSACD
+71 HPTFNGKSLSACD

-144 ESKPGVFKGRHYKGV
+144 EPKSGVFKGRHYKGV

-182 GAGLMRNGRREMQM
+182 GAGLMRNSRKEMEL
-196 ILNSLWIN
+196 ILNSFGIN
-204 SDLAHDQIRLLLRE
+204 RDAAHDKVRLLLRN
-218 ATEAEFG
+218 AASAELG
-225 ETCDYIYMEDVFD
+225 ESFDFIENVFD
-238 TYYVYKMGEGL
+238 TTFIYKTNEGL
-249 WQRNYSLQGGKAVLE
+249 WQRNYSLQGDKAILE
-264 GFPIRVEKKV
+264 DFPIRVEKKV
-274 TYVALA
+274 TYVALV
-280 NKEQGKSK
+280 NEEQGKNK
-288 MKNEIKTNKA
+288 MKNEIKNNKS
-298 IVEELTSHGVWTE
+298 IVEELLSNGVWTE
-311 EDRDFLEGLSEGHLS
+311 EDREFLEGLSEGQLS
-326 KIVNMAKTAVVT
+326 KIMNMVKTTVT

-345 EKKEEIVEEV
+345 EKKEEIEEEV

-381 LNEALSTQAEQKA
+381 LNEALTTQAEQKA
-394 KLVESIVANKKNIL
+394 KLIESIVANKKNIL
-408 SKEQLTTL
+408 SKEQLATL

>member
-84 PDVLEKYRVGMIM
+84 PDVLEKYRVGMIL

-125 NAVQKGEMM
+125 NAVQNGEMM

-144 ESKPGVFKGRHYKGV
+144 EQKPGVFKGRHYKGV

-182 GAGLMRNGRREMQM
+182 GAGLMRNNRKEMEL
-196 ILNSLWIN
+196 ILNSFGIN
-204 SDLAHDQIRLLLRE
+204 RDAAHDKVRLLLRN
-218 ATEAEFG
+218 AASAELG
-225 ETCDYIYMEDVFD
+225 ESFDFIENVFD
-238 TYYVYKMGEGL
+238 TTFVYKTNEGL

-264 GFPIRVEKKV
+264 GLPVRVERDV
-274 TYVALA
+274 TYKALI
-280 NKEQGKSK
+280 NENQGKKK
-288 MKNEIKTNKA
+288 MENTIKTS
-298 IVEELTSHGVWTE
+298 LGVRKE
-311 EDRDFLEGLSEGHLS
+311 EDREFLEGLSEGQLS
-326 KIVNMAKTAVVT
+326 KIMNTAKTTVT

-345 EKKEEIVEEV
+345 ERKEEIVEEV

-381 LNEALSTQAEQKA
+381 LNEALTTQAEQKA

-408 SKEQLTTL
+408 SKEQLATL

>member
-125 NAVQKGEMM
+125 NAVQKGEML

-144 ESKPGVFKGRHYKGV
+144 EPKPGIFKGRHYKGV

-182 GAGLMRNGRREMQM
+182 GAGLMRNSRKEMEL
-196 ILNSLWIN
+196 ILNSFGIN
-204 SDLAHDQIRLLLRE
+204 RDAAHDKVRLLLRN
-218 ATEAEFG
+218 AASAELG
-225 ETCDYIYMEDVFD
+225 ESFDFIENVFD
-238 TYYVYKMGEGL
+238 TTFVYKTNEGL

-264 GFPIRVEKKV
+264 GLPVRVERDV
-274 TYVALA
+274 TYKALI
-280 NKEQGKSK
+280 NENQGKKK
-288 MKNEIKTNKA
+288 MENTIKTKRA
-298 IVEELTSHGVWTE
+298 IVDELIPLGDRKE
-311 EDRDFLEGLSEGHLS
+311 EDREFLEGLGEEQLT
-326 KIVNMAKTAVVT
+326 KNMQTAKTAVVT

-361 EQVKA
+361 GQFKA
-366 PSDYLEALPAEIREV
+366 PADYLEALPAEIREV
-381 LNEALSTQAEQKA
+381 LNEALTTQAEQKT

>member
-1 MTESQ
+1 MDEMKKGQQYQT
-6 NYISLVSNLVGLVRN
+6 LTTNLVGMVRN
-21 ETLEGRPYLAVPMV
+21 EILEGRNYLAVPMV

-84 PDVLEKYRVGMIM
+84 PDVLEKYRVGMIL

-182 GAGLMRNGRREMQM
+182 GAGLMRNSRKEMEL
-196 ILNSLWIN
+196 ILNSFGIN
-204 SDLAHDQIRLLLRE
+204 RDAAHDKVRLLLRN
-218 ATEAEFG
+218 AASAELG
-225 ETCDYIYMEDVFD
+225 ESFDFIENVFD
-238 TYYVYKMGEGL
+238 TTFVYKTNEGL

-264 GFPIRVEKKV
+264 GLPVRVERDV
-274 TYVALA
+274 TYKALI
-280 NKEQGKSK
+280 NVNENQGKKK
-288 MKNEIKTNKA
+288 MENTIKTS
-298 IVEELTSHGVWTE
+298 LGVRKE
-311 EDRDFLEGLSEGHLS
+311 EDREFLEGLGEEKLT
-326 KIVNMAKTAVVT
+326 KNMQTAKTAVVT

-345 EKKEEIVEEV
+345 ERKEEIVEEV

-394 KLVESIVANKKNIL
+394 KLIESIVANKKNIL

>member
-6 NYISLVSNLVGLVRN
+6 NYISLVSNLVGAVRN
-21 ETLEGRPYLAVPMV
+21 ETLEGRPYLAAPMV
-35 MIKEGV
+35 MMVEGV
-41 LNGSDGPILYTSEEL
+41 LNGSDGPLFYPAEEL

-134 EVSTGLFSEI
+134 EVSTGLFSET
-144 ESKPGVFKGRHYKGV
+144 EPKPGVFKGRHYKGV

-182 GAGLMRNGRREMQM
+182 GAGLMRNSRKEMEL
-196 ILNSLWIN
+196 ILNSFGIN
-204 SDLAHDQIRLLLRE
+204 RDAAHDKVRLLLRN
-218 ATEAEFG
+218 AASAELG
-225 ETCDYIYMEDVFD
+225 ESFDFIENVFD
-238 TYYVYKMGEGL
+238 TTFVYKTNEGL

-274 TYVALA
+274 TYVALT
-280 NKEQGKSK
+280 NKEQGKKK
-288 MKNEIKTNKA
+288 MENTIKTS
-298 IVEELTSHGVWTE
+298 LGVRKE
-311 EDRDFLEGLSEGHLS
+311 EDREFLEGLSEEQLT
-326 KIVNMAKTAVVT
+326 KNMQTAKTAVAT
-338 PSIPPTE
+338 PSIPPSE

-366 PSDYLEALPAEIREV
+366 PSDYLKALPAEIREV
-381 LNEALSTQAEQKA
+381 LNEALTTQAEQKA
-394 KLVESIVANKKNIL
+394 KLVETIVANKKNIL

-425 ALAQEEPKAKTSY
+425 ALAQEEPRAKTSY

>member
-125 NAVQKGEMM
+125 NAVQKGEML

-144 ESKPGVFKGRHYKGV
+144 EPKPGVFKGRHYKGV

-182 GAGLMRNGRREMQM
+182 GAGLMRNSRKEMEL
-196 ILNSLWIN
+196 ILNSFGIN
-204 SDLAHDQIRLLLRE
+204 RDAAHDKVRLLLRN
-218 ATEAEFG
+218 AASAELG
-225 ETCDYIYMEDVFD
+225 ESFDFIENVFD
-238 TYYVYKMGEGL
+238 TTFVYKTNEGL

-264 GFPIRVEKKV
+264 GLPVRVERDV
-274 TYVALA
+274 TYKALI
-280 NKEQGKSK
+280 NENQGKKK
-288 MKNEIKTNKA
+288 MENTIKTKRA
-298 IVEELTSHGVWTE
+298 IVDELIPLGDRKE
-311 EDRDFLEGLSEGHLS
+311 EDREFLEGLGEEQLT
-326 KIVNMAKTAVVT
+326 KNMQTAKTAVVT

-361 EQVKA
+361 GQFKA
-366 PSDYLEALPAEIREV
+366 PADYLEALPAEIREV
-381 LNEALSTQAEQKA
+381 LNEALTTQAEQKT

>member
-1 MTESQ
+1 MEDHQQYQT
-6 NYISLVSNLVGLVRN
+6 LVSNLVGLVRN
-21 ETLEGRPYLAVPMV
+21 EILEGRPYLAVPMV
-35 MIKEGV
+35 MMKEGV
-41 LNGSDGPILYTSEEL
+41 LNGSDGPLLYTSEEL

-71 HPTLNGKSLSACD
+71 HPTFNGKSLSACD
-84 PDVLEKYRVGMIM
+84 PVVLEKSRVGMIM
-97 NTSWDGQR
+97 NTSWDGLR

-117 EAVDSRVL
+117 NTVDSRVL
-125 NAVQKGEMM
+125 NAVQKGELM
-134 EVSTGLFSEI
+134 EVSTGLFSEV
-144 ESKPGVFKGRHYKGV
+144 EAKPGLYKGIPYKGIA
-159 VRNLRPDHLA
+159 RNLRPDHLA

-225 ETCDYIYMEDVFD
+225 ETCDYIYIEDVFD
-238 TYYVYKMGEGL
+238 TYYVYKMAEVL
-249 WQRNYSLQGGKAVLE
+249 WQRNYSLKEGKAVLE
-264 GFPIRVEKKV
+264 DFPIRVEKKV

-280 NKEQGKSK
+280 NEEQGEKK
-288 MKNEIKTNKA
+288 MENTIKTS
-298 IVEELTSHGVWTE
+298 LGVRKE
-311 EDRDFLEGLSEGHLS
+311 EDREFLEGLSEEQLT
-326 KIVNMAKTAVVT
+326 KNMRTAKTAVVT

-361 EQVKA
+361 GQVKA
-366 PSDYLEALPAEIREV
+366 PADYLEALPAEIREV
-381 LNEALSTQAEQKA
+381 LNEALTTQAEQKA

-408 SKEQLTTL
+408 SKEQLATL

>member
-117 EAVDSRVL
+117 KSVDSRVL

-182 GAGLMRNGRREMQM
+182 GAGLMRNSRKEMEL
-196 ILNSLWIN
+196 ILNSFGIN
-204 SDLAHDQIRLLLRE
+204 RDAAHDKVRLLLRN
-218 ATEAEFG
+218 AASAELG
-225 ETCDYIYMEDVFD
+225 ESFDFIENVFD
-238 TYYVYKMGEGL
+238 TTFVYKTNEGL
-249 WQRNYSLQGGKAVLE
+249 WQRNYSLKGGKAVLE
-264 GFPIRVEKKV
+264 GLPVRVERDV
-274 TYVALA
+274 TYKALI
-280 NKEQGKSK
+280 NVNENQGKKK
-288 MKNEIKTNKA
+288 MENTIKTS
-298 IVEELTSHGVWTE
+298 LGVRKE
-311 EDRDFLEGLSEGHLS
+311 EDREFLEGLGEEKLT
-326 KIVNMAKTAVVT
+326 KNMQTAKTADVTT

-345 EKKEEIVEEV
+345 ERKEEIVEEV

-394 KLVESIVANKKNIL
+394 KLIESIVANKKNIL